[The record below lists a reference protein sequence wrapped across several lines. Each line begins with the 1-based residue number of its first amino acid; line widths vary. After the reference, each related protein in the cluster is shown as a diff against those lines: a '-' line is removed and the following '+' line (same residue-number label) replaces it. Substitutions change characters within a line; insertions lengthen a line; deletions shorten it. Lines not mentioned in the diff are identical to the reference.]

1 MMTPCPAALPRL
13 TDGTGKDVVLT
24 MDDWAGQYHRC
35 ATRHNGL
42 IQALEDRP

>member
-1 MMTPCPAALPRL
+1 MTPCPAALSRL

-42 IQALEDRP
+42 IQALEERP